1 MNGLLSRVLQRA
13 THPGGG
19 LEPLRTSRA
28 GLRARV
34 ASSMT
39 FPAEEVRE
47 VDARV
52 PIAGSAV
59 ERTGTSTRPILPIP
73 AKAIGDSFTRVEE
86 RESAALHAVPHQ
98 RVKQPS
104 TNPVESASAREAF
117 ANHEAANTIVAT
129 VGGFPEHSAAGA
141 AKELQRERSERSEPE
156 TSKSP
161 TTREQMLAVT
171 SRHGMEDQEALNPQ
185 ESHLPPILEISI
197 GHIEV
202 QAAVRAPER
211 PRTPPFRPRVS
222 LNDFLTRSGRR

>member
-13 THPGGG
+13 TQPGGG

-39 FPAEEVRE
+39 FPAEEFRE

-52 PIAGSAV
+52 PVAGSAV
-59 ERTGTSTRPILPIP
+59 ERTETLARPILPIP
-73 AKAIGDSFTRVEE
+73 AKVIGDAFTRHEE
-86 RESAALHAVPHQ
+86 RESVALHAVSQQ
-98 RVKQPS
+98 RVKQSPFDGMDS
-104 TNPVESASAREAF
+104 SSPRETS
-117 ANHEAANTIVAT
+117 ANHEAPGRIVAV
-129 VGGFPEHSAAGA
+129 VGEFPEHNDVGT
-141 AKELQRERSERSEPE
+141 AKELRRERPERSEPKAA
-156 TSKSP
+156 KSP
-161 TTREQMLAVT
+161 AIQEKMLAVT
-171 SRHGMEDQEALNPQ
+171 SRHGIENQEAPHPP
-185 ESHLPPILEISI
+185 ESQLPPILEISI